1 MGAATVLMASELS
14 LPPQVRGIIADCPYS
29 TPLAIIR
36 KVGRDMHLPAG
47 FSAFLASVSARLFGH
62 FDLSASGPVD
72 AVRHSPVP
80 ILLIH
85 GEDDH
90 FVPCEMSREIL
101 DANPSMIERYTFPGA
116 QHGLSYLVDPVRY
129 ENLVCA
135 FSRRVLEL

>member
-29 TPLAIIR
+29 TSLAIIR

-47 FSAFLASVSARLFGH
+47 VSAFLASVSARLFGH
-62 FDLSASGPVD
+62 FDLAASSPVE

-90 FVPCEMSREIL
+90 FVPCEMSRRIA
-101 DANPSMIERYTFPGA
+101 DANPVMIERHTFPGA
-116 QHGLSYLVDPVRY
+116 VHGLSYLVDTDRY
-129 ENLVCA
+129 TELVHA
-135 FSRRVLEL
+135 FCDRIFEE